1 MATTIMLKEVSIP
14 HPPASIRVLP
24 PTMTHVCGI
33 ALRTLTQ
40 AAPNAVTTIM
50 DTWNT
55 AVEETAYI
63 EGVTEKLN
71 ALGFTK

>member
-24 PTMTHVCGI
+24 PTMTLVCGI
-33 ALRTLTQ
+33 ALELTQ